1 MPDFN
6 DIRIQLQQARQQQ
19 AEQEKNLLLA
29 KEALKRVNAAESE
42 LNRVF
47 DAQNE
52 QHRARRDR
60 IEQEKK
66 KWGSEIQKLKDEK
79 TGLRATVDARFAEFL
94 FAEPQ
99 EQVRQLSDDTPFL
112 LFPVRIETRFKT
124 VATRSGGQANE
135 LWVRIF
141 PDDCV
146 VDTFEEELSESEI
159 KSAREF
165 WAGMWKAGGVRAQEQ
180 AAWRSLV
187 ASHGSG
193 RAAWIIKDANA
204 APQNPLDKPPAK
216 VKETD
221 IILAIPADADLAP
234 NQKAA
239 LEPYWKT
246 TWLADGNRAQT
257 DAAFTTLTTTLGI
270 NNEQAAALL
279 KKYQPVNFLEKP
291 APPLTKSEVALSAV
305 FVIFKKPEE
314 LIAKQTSWTRAP
326 KVNLL
331 PDRFVLMLDDG
342 IEVTEH
348 VGRAIPAPL
357 TVGVDPSADE
367 DDQLRQEDGDMKV
380 SEEMKWMVDFER
392 AIEWGMGFKIG
403 LTDTQAKTGF
413 RRVTALGLRLSTDA
427 QEGKILLEELFKHH
441 QFGKS
446 GFSLLPQGIPTNNV
460 ESQSSGHSTSADGDA
475 DATFDIYLSNQDQ
488 FALTGD
494 WATKRDGQWLA
505 EWLGISP
512 TAFQRSPHA
521 GGKDQCHARAM
532 NTALWP
538 ATLGYLMDTM
548 MRQVFDANPE
558 SKNFDDDAVLF
569 TRWFF
574 THFVSGRGAVPAIR
588 IGRQPYGILPATN
601 FSKMDG
607 FKTGHIQPPRGISLP
622 ETWQSG
628 MSELYRI
635 LSLMQNSWHAMSTRA
650 DFVGKTGKD
659 AHQILLN
666 VVGLHAASVEFYQR
680 YTLSWHHMWNVLSL
694 NGAKPTLQALLQTRK
709 KIVQSGDDL
718 RVAGL
723 DDNGMS
729 LLRALGY
736 TGEEE
741 PDILEKIF
749 MPSQYLLKGP
759 IVDDRPLSETE
770 PIRAYTPPPLP
781 PPADQPGKNYIQW
794 LIEAARTSHE
804 TLRKE
809 EGFLENKPP
818 VALLY
823 LMLRHALMEGYA
835 DAGLRIYFE
844 AQLMDLATVRAA
856 KLDPPFIHVET
867 KNNSESRW
875 SHLYRTES
883 RITDSNQMLVVD
895 HVTRQLNLK
904 SFTTRFVNQ
913 QIEALEHLK
922 DASTAQLERLFA
934 EHVDSVSY
942 RLDSWIGGMKHF
954 HLASMRFREMDD
966 LGKPS
971 AKEGIYIG
979 AYGWLEDVRPEFKT
993 LESQILQGEL
1003 GEIFNKKEEP
1013 QLVKDDTNYGYIHAP
1028 SPNHAVTA
1036 AILRNANR
1044 EYASEENGNVFAV
1057 NLSSER
1063 VRRAM
1068 SFLEGIRNGQS
1079 LAALLGYELERGLH
1093 DRYNEA
1099 GQIFLDGF
1107 IFELRKAFPLV
1118 VNRLSNT
1125 KDEDAAIQTIE
1136 ARNVVNGL
1144 DLINHVKTTGNAS
1157 YPFGKSDLPPADNQA
1172 QADAINAEVQRLL
1185 DVHDAIADL
1194 AMAEGVHQ
1202 VGLGNYDRAA
1212 ATLDAFGKATFPV
1225 EPMVAQTPRSGITL
1239 THRVGIHLE
1248 TGLNPAVPATNPYNG
1263 TIGMTP
1269 RAVAE
1274 PALNRWLASLL
1285 PAPGDVGVW
1294 LTYFNGATKTN
1305 EPEFV
1310 TQTNLQLQAL
1320 DLLYLLNTESEQA
1333 MTELDDRLEHFVRTT
1348 LNARPE
1354 GDVSIEYT
1362 KPEEGK
1368 VTFFE
1373 LSPLLKSLRALTL
1386 SSRPLRPTD
1395 IALHEEA
1402 TADADKQVFY
1412 ENNRV
1417 TDLQNVIAQLDGLKN
1432 GLANPAGL
1440 YAAMLTRYDEAAAFE
1455 AQIANPA
1462 PGDDLD
1468 ALKAALAAIKTEI
1481 IDNLDAMV
1489 TQAAADLHQINLF
1502 GILEAG
1508 IGYIHDEKRRLLN
1521 LMIAKVTAL
1530 KTRWAKKTEDF
1541 GAMLNDYNNL
1551 PGTAT
1556 DDERFTLLAKMER
1569 LISTSATIP
1578 GVGDTPATILGFVN
1592 GKKLTFDTKRG
1603 DFTTFLANLPNTLAG
1618 VKNGIANLV
1627 AAPNP
1632 ISDFDLI
1639 GIEMEDI
1646 EKQLLVFGKDV
1657 TTQVG
1662 KLAALLQAK
1671 ITAANAKITEHNAAA
1686 DPAARVTLLEDAA
1699 KLIFGDGFRM
1709 IPAFT
1714 VLAKP
1719 GDEWANAAADSANLT
1734 KFQSDELPDDLKIDF
1749 PTDHWLYG
1757 VARVREKMAHW
1768 ENMTFFAEAFG
1779 KQAPTFKPVQLPYR
1793 TDDRWLA
1800 LQFRKPG
1807 ETEKDFTVDADKL
1820 LYTAAYTVP
1829 FDKMA
1834 NQCGL
1839 LVDEWTEVIP
1849 AKQET
1854 TGIAFHYDRP
1864 NSEPPQVML
1873 LAMPSTLRGHWEWQD
1888 LVDTLRETYEMA
1900 KIRAVEPGF
1909 VDDTPYARFLPATMM
1924 TVTTYLLTIS
1934 TNLAVNNQMYAHLKE
1949 S

>member
-6 DIRIQLQQARQQQ
+6 NTRILLQQARQQQ
-19 AEQEKNLLLA
+19 SEQEKELLLA
-29 KEALKRVNAAESE
+29 KEALKRVNASERE

-47 DAQNE
+47 DAQND
-52 QHRARRDR
+52 QHHDRRAR
-60 IEQEKK
+60 IGQEKK
-66 KWGSEIQKLKDEK
+66 KWESEIQRLKSEK
-79 TGLRATVDARFAEFL
+79 ADLRARADARFAEFL
-94 FAEPQ
+94 FADPQ

-112 LFPVRIETRFKT
+112 LFPVRLETRFKT
-124 VATRSGGQANE
+124 VTARDGGQANE

-141 PDDCV
+141 PDDCM

-165 WAGMWKAGGVRAQEQ
+165 WTGMWKAGGVRAQEQ

-193 RAAWIIKDANA
+193 RAAWIIKYEDTL
-204 APQNPLDKPPAK
+204 PQNPAEKP
-216 VKETD
+216 VKDAGTD
-221 IILAIPADADLAP
+221 IILAIPADADLTAA
-234 NQKAA
+234 QKAA
-239 LEPYWKT
+239 LDVYWKT
-246 TWLADGNRAQT
+246 TWLADGDQT
-257 DAAFTTLTTTLGI
+257 QTNAAFSALTTALGMDA
-270 NNEQAAALL
+270 EQATAFL
-279 KKYQPVNFLEKP
+279 KQYQPVNFLEKP
-291 APPLTKSEVALSAV
+291 APPLTKSNVALSAV
-305 FVIFKKPEE
+305 FLIFKKTAD

-326 KVNLL
+326 KANIL
-331 PDRFVLMLDDG
+331 PDRFVLILDDG
-342 IEVTEH
+342 IEEAPH

-367 DDQLRQEDGDMKV
+367 DDQLRQEGGDMKV

-392 AIEWGMGFKIG
+392 AVEWGMGFKIS
-403 LTDTQAKTGF
+403 LTETQAKTGF
-413 RRVTALGLRLSTDA
+413 RRITVLGLRLSANAT
-427 QEGKILLEELFKHH
+427 EGQKLVEELFSHH

-446 GFSLLPQGIPTNNV
+446 GFSLLPQGVPTNNV
-460 ESQSSGHSTSADGDA
+460 ESKSSGHSASADGDA
-475 DATFDIYLSNQDQ
+475 DATFDIYMGEQDQ
-488 FALTGD
+488 FAPAND
-494 WATKRDGQWLA
+494 WTQKRDGQWLA

-512 TAFQRSPHA
+512 ETFLRTPHA

-548 MRQVFDANPE
+548 MRQVFDTNPE
-558 SKNFDDDAVLF
+558 NRGFDDDAVLF

-588 IGRQPYGILPATN
+588 IGRQPYGILPATS
-601 FSKMDG
+601 FSKMEG
-607 FKTGHIQPPRGISLP
+607 FKSGQIRQPMSISPPESWRTG
-622 ETWQSG
+622 
-628 MSELYRI
+628 MAELYRI
-635 LSLMQNSWHAMSTRA
+635 LLLMRNSWRAMSTRA
-650 DFVGKTGKD
+650 DFVGKQGKD
-659 AHQILLN
+659 PHQILLN

-680 YTLSWHHMWNVLSL
+680 YTLGWRHLWNVLSL
-694 NGAKPTLQALLQTRK
+694 NGAKPTLQALLQARK
-709 KIVQSGDDL
+709 KIIQSGDDP
-718 RVAGL
+718 VTAGL
-723 DDNGMS
+723 DDDGMS

-736 TGEEE
+736 TGEAE

-749 MPSQYLLKGP
+749 LPSQFLLKGP
-759 IVDDRPLSETE
+759 VVDDCPLSETE
-770 PIRAYTPPPLP
+770 PIRAYTPPPAP
-781 PPADQPGKNYIQW
+781 DQPGKNYIQW

-844 AQLMDLATVRAA
+844 AQLMDLDTVRAA

-875 SHLYRTES
+875 SHLYRTEP
-883 RITDSNQMLVVD
+883 RITDSQQTLVID

-904 SFTTRFVNQ
+904 AFTTRFVNQ
-913 QIEALEHLK
+913 QIEALELLQN
-922 DASTAQLERLFA
+922 ASTAQLERLFA
-934 EHVDSVSY
+934 EHIDTVSY
-942 RLDSWIGGMKHF
+942 RLDAWIGGMKHF
-954 HLASMRFREMDD
+954 HLASMRFREQDIATNVR
-966 LGKPS
+966 PQQ
-971 AKEGIYIG
+971 GIYIG
-979 AYGWLEDVRPEFKT
+979 AYGWLENVRPEFKN
-993 LESQILQGEL
+993 LQPKNLKGEL

-1013 QLVKDDTNYGYIHAP
+1013 QLVRDDTNYGYIHAP

-1044 EYASEENGNVFAV
+1044 EYASDGDGQIFAV

-1099 GQIFLDGF
+1099 GQLFLDGF
-1107 IFELRKAFPLV
+1107 IYELRKAFPLV

-1125 KDEDAAIQTIE
+1125 KDEEAAIQSIE

-1144 DLINHVKTTGNAS
+1144 DLLNHVKTTGNAN
-1157 YPFGKSDLPPADNQA
+1157 YPFGKSDLPPVDNQA
-1172 QADAINAEVQRLL
+1172 QADAINAEVLRLL

-1248 TGLNPAVPATNPYNG
+1248 TGLNPAQPAANPYHG
-1263 TIGMTP
+1263 IIGMTP
-1269 RAVAE
+1269 RAAAE
-1274 PALNRWLASLL
+1274 PALNKWLASLL
-1285 PAPGDVGVW
+1285 PAPGDVGAWV
-1294 LTYFNGATKTN
+1294 TYFDGTTKTN
-1305 EPEFV
+1305 ASEFV

-1333 MTELDDRLEHFVRTT
+1333 MTELDDRLEHFVRTSFD
-1348 LNARPE
+1348 ARPE
-1354 GDVSIEYT
+1354 GEVRIEYT
-1362 KPEEGK
+1362 KPEDGRI
-1368 VTFFE
+1368 TFFE
-1373 LSPLLKSLRALTL
+1373 LSPLLKSLRELTI
-1386 SSRPLRPTD
+1386 SSRHLRPSD

-1402 TADADKQVFY
+1402 TADADKQVFF
-1412 ENNRV
+1412 ENNRA
-1417 TDLQNVIAQLDGLKN
+1417 TDLQNVIAALGTLRGQ
-1432 GLANPAGL
+1432 LANPAGA
-1440 YAAMLTRYDEAAAFE
+1440 YAAMQTRYDEAAALE

-1468 ALKAALAAIKTEI
+1468 ALKAALAAKKTEI
-1481 IDNLDAMV
+1481 IDNVDAMT

-1502 GILEAG
+1502 GIPEAG
-1508 IGYIHDEKRRLLN
+1508 IGYFHDEKRRLLN
-1521 LMIAKVTAL
+1521 LMVEKVVELT
-1530 KTRWAKKTEDF
+1530 TRWAKKATDF
-1541 GAMLNDYNNL
+1541 QTRLDEYNAL

-1556 DDERFTLLAKMER
+1556 DDEQFTLLAKMER
-1569 LISTSATIP
+1569 LVSTSATIP
-1578 GVGDTPATILGFVN
+1578 GVGDTPAVILGFVN
-1592 GKKLTFDTKRG
+1592 GKKVAFDAKKG
-1603 DFTTFLANLPNTLAG
+1603 HFATFLANLPNTLAD
-1618 VKNGIANLV
+1618 VKDGIENLLGP
-1627 AAPNP
+1627 PNP
-1632 ISDFDLI
+1632 VADFDLI
-1639 GIEMEDI
+1639 SIELEDV
-1646 EKQLLVFGKDV
+1646 EKQILVFGKDV
-1657 TTQVG
+1657 TTQTLQ
-1662 KLAALLQAK
+1662 LAELLQAK
-1671 ITAANAKITEHNAAA
+1671 INAANAKISDHNATA
-1686 DPAARVTLLEDAA
+1686 DPAARVKLLEEAA
-1699 KLIFGDGFRM
+1699 KFIFGDGFRM

-1714 VLAKP
+1714 VALKQ

-1734 KFQSDELPDDLKIDF
+1734 KFQSDELPGDLKIDF

-1768 ENMTFFAEAFG
+1768 ENMTLFAEAFG
-1779 KQAPTFKPVQLPYR
+1779 KQAPAFAPVQLPYR
-1793 TDDRWLA
+1793 ENDRWLA

-1807 ETEKDFTVDADKL
+1807 ETEEDFAVDADKL
-1820 LYTAAYTVP
+1820 LYTAAYSVP
-1829 FDKMA
+1829 FNKMA

-1839 LVDEWTEVIP
+1839 FVDEWTEVIP

-1854 TGIAFHYDRP
+1854 TGIAFHFDRP

-1873 LAMPSTLRGHWEWQD
+1873 LAMPSAFRGHWEWQD
-1888 LVDTLRETYEMA
+1888 LLDTLKETYEMA
-1900 KIRAVEPGF
+1900 QLRAVEPGF

-1934 TNLAVNNQMYAHLKE
+1934 TNLAVNNQMYAKIN
-1949 S
+1949 